1 MSRAAVRGKRLN
13 RVAQDWSNAMDG
25 GVKTSDN
32 KTDAAGREVP
42 TYTRRFNDG
51 VSAADEALQLK
62 TKLITDKRTGATP
75 FGVATF
81 DEKDARLLL
90 KKQAEAKEADFDGW
104 FGENYHLADLPT
116 RQLAA
121 KLNPDY
127 YASREREMVQ
137 RAKMA
142 LRIKLIDFRGPRDE
156 EDLRIKYGLET
167 GDIVLGEGWDRIGG
181 DEEQTTSQGRNK
193 LHRDMS
199 LAARIFQRGQG
210 PDAESRQKNRYN
222 NTDDGGFAQDQL
234 ASFNNPRAM
243 LAPWL

>member
-1 MSRAAVRGKRLN
+1 
-13 RVAQDWSNAMDG
+13 MDG

-62 TKLITDKRTGATP
+62 TKLITDKSTGATP

-81 DEKDARLLL
+81 EEKDARLLL

-104 FGENYHLADLPT
+104 FGENYHLPDLPT

-127 YASREREMVQ
+127 YASREREMVE

-181 DEEQTTSQGRNK
+181 DEGQTTSEGRAK
-193 LHRDMS
+193 LDKDMS
-199 LAARIFQRGQG
+199 LAARIFQRGRG
-210 PDAESRQKNRYN
+210 PAQESRRGYRYPTVN
-222 NTDDGGFAQDQL
+222 DAGFAQQQL
-234 ASFNNPRAM
+234 ADFNNPNAM